1 MNKRINVRFAIVSK
15 LITRW
20 FGRELD
26 DAQLSECRSKLYRL
40 AYAWCQDK
48 HLAEDL
54 VQESLMKAWQHRDF
68 VRNDSA
74 EMAWLCQ
81 VLKNT
86 LTDHFRRLG
95 RAELIEIDEALCD
108 LAQLSPEESCVQS
121 DMMRVVR
128 ECIATLPIQQRQVIT
143 LVDLESMSYAQVAE
157 ILEVPIGTVMSR
169 LSRAR
174 ETLRSAVLSK
184 QKNRLPVS
192 YMRRVK

>member
-1 MNKRINVRFAIVSK
+1 MEIVRLSK
-15 LITRW
+15 WITRW
-20 FGRELD
+20 FGRDLD
-26 DAQLSECRSKLYRL
+26 DAQLSECRNKLYRL

-48 HLAEDL
+48 QLAEDV

-86 LTDHFRRLG
+86 IADHFRRMG
-95 RAELIEIDEALCD
+95 RAEIIELDEELCD
-108 LAQLSPEESCVQS
+108 AVQLSPEESCLRS
-121 DMMRVVR
+121 DMTRMVR
-128 ECIATLPIQQRQVIT
+128 ESIAGLPMLQKQIIT
-143 LVDLESMSYAQVAE
+143 LIDLEGMSYAQVAE
-157 ILEVPIGTVMSR
+157 ILEVPVGTVMSR

-174 ETLRSAVLSK
+174 ETLRGVLLSK
-184 QKNRLPVS
+184 QTARLPVS

>member
-1 MNKRINVRFAIVSK
+1 M
-15 LITRW
+15 
-20 FGRELD
+20 
-26 DAQLSECRSKLYRL
+26 
-40 AYAWCQDK
+40 
-48 HLAEDL
+48 
-54 VQESLMKAWQHRDF
+54 
-68 VRNDSA
+68 
-74 EMAWLCQ
+74 CQ